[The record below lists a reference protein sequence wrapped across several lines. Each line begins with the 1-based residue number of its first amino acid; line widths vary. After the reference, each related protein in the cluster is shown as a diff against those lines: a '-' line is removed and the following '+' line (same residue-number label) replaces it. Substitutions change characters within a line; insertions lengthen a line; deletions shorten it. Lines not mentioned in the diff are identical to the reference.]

1 MSMLR
6 KTFPILAATLK
17 ILYYF
22 RNLNLTNTLYVNK
35 LHVNYFR
42 SFTINCVINKVPTYE
57 FYQF

>member
-1 MSMLR
+1 MVS
-6 KTFPILAATLK
+6 KTFRVLAPTLK

-22 RNLNLTNTLYVNK
+22 RTLNLTNALYVNK

-42 SFTINCVINKVPTYE
+42 SFSINCVINKVSTYE